1 MRKSQ
6 AVALA
11 RTIVVIIGRTTI
23 NSDIWKQ
30 FLAIHVVFFCIFEIV
45 NQFFDECQSQGCPI
59 GIPKNPE
66 ISCSSRKS
74 SLGAAQEVHSARAK
88 YRESRVGGGVGLV
101 TELSTKKMMFCRN

>member
-45 NQFFDECQSQGCPI
+45 KGHSMSDQRVFCDDLLQFVL
-59 GIPKNPE
+59 N
-66 ISCSSRKS
+66 
-74 SLGAAQEVHSARAK
+74 LAR
-88 YRESRVGGGVGLV
+88 L
-101 TELSTKKMMFCRN
+101 